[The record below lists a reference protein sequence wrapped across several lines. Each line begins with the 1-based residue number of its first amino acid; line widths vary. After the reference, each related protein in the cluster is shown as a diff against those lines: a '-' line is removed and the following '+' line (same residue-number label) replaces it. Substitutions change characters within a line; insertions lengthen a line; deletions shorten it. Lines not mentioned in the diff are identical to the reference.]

1 MQNLD
6 EETQEAIRI
15 NLSRYL
21 FKVEA
26 VVRKENGNFTRMSL
40 NNDDA
45 ASFNDEQVVVR
56 NKIVSKTI
64 ISIYM
69 AFLTYAP
76 VDRRDYL
83 RDNLSIEEDFSRE
96 AQNI

>member
-1 MQNLD
+1 
-6 EETQEAIRI
+6 
-15 NLSRYL
+15 
-21 FKVEA
+21 
-26 VVRKENGNFTRMSL
+26 MSL